1 MRSTYSITMEAIQAV
16 FEDDRLREKFTNPRM
31 DKAICEE
38 RERGDLWREIAKRH
52 RKSEQ
57 YCRDVMRRADVLYRI
72 WLA

>member
-1 MRSTYSITMEAIQAV
+1 MRSTYSITTEAIQAV
-16 FEDDRLREKFTNPRM
+16 FADAHLRKRFSHPRM

-52 RKSEQ
+52 RKSVA
-57 YCRDVMRRADVLYRI
+57 YCRDVMRRADALYRI

>member
-16 FEDDRLREKFTNPRM
+16 FADARLRKKFTNPRM

-38 RERGDLWREIAKRH
+38 RERGDLWREIAQRH

-57 YCRDVMRRADVLYRI
+57 YCRDVMRRADALYRI

>member
-1 MRSTYSITMEAIQAV
+1 MRSRYSITTEAIQAV
-16 FEDDRLREKFTNPRM
+16 FADARLRKRFSHPRM

-57 YCRDVMRRADVLYRI
+57 YCRDVMRRADALYRI

>member
-1 MRSTYSITMEAIQAV
+1 MRSSYSITTEAIRAV
-16 FEDDRLREKFTNPRM
+16 FADARLRKKFTHPQM

-38 RERGDLWREIAKRH
+38 RERGDLWKEIAKRH

>member
-1 MRSTYSITMEAIQAV
+1 MRSRYSITTEAIQAV
-16 FEDDRLREKFTNPRM
+16 FADARLRKRFSHPRM

-38 RERGDLWREIAKRH
+38 QERGDLWREIANRP

-57 YCRDVMRRADVLYRI
+57 YCRDVMRRADALYRI

>member
-1 MRSTYSITMEAIQAV
+1 MRSTYSITTEAIQAV
-16 FEDDRLREKFTNPRM
+16 FADARFRKKFSHPRM

-57 YCRDVMRRADVLYRI
+57 YCRDVMRRADALYRI

>member
-1 MRSTYSITMEAIQAV
+1 
-16 FEDDRLREKFTNPRM
+16 M

-38 RERGDLWREIAKRH
+38 RERGDLWKEIAKRH

>member
-1 MRSTYSITMEAIQAV
+1 MRSRYSITTEAIQAV
-16 FEDDRLREKFTNPRM
+16 FADARLRKRFSHPRM

-38 RERGDLWREIAKRH
+38 RERGDLWREIAKRP

-57 YCRDVMRRADVLYRI
+57 YCRDVMRRADALYRI

>member
-1 MRSTYSITMEAIQAV
+1 MRSRYSITTEAIQAV
-16 FEDDRLREKFTNPRM
+16 FADARLRKRFSHPRM

-57 YCRDVMRRADVLYRI
+57 YCLDVMRRADALYRI